1 MRMKPN
7 RRVFHG
13 SPHEFGA
20 KEFRRSE
27 HGLFGPGVYFT
38 DNRDDA
44 EWYATKFGEL
54 GHVYACEVEL
64 ENPLEYHRLFHPSD
78 LQYSDWLPLAYPS
91 DLQAELLRIFR
102 TPKDRAKKLMDLG
115 FDGIVVH
122 FERSGSSQYPHL
134 DHVSSPEV
142 ATESYYIVLDP
153 DEISDCAIE
162 RVEPRERMSA
172 NGSEYRGEHRAPG
185 PEDGSPL
192 WDLTLRG
199 TYPEDVYSPMGQSYY
214 GIGDGSDRLAWSIV
228 AASRGRPR
236 KSVKVF
242 RAVPKMK
249 SRDEKIAELQAIKK
263 YILKHGKVPSYVTT
277 SQSPSAYYEMVSR
290 SVDTLRAEAE
300 ADGESSVDTINI
312 GDWVTL
318 DRKYAVDHGEASL
331 GGRGHYK
338 VLSKT
343 VPASSLFTDGNSIQ
357 EWGYYP

>member
-78 LQYSDWLPLAYPS
+78 LKYSDWLPLAYPS

-122 FERSGSSQYPHL
+122 FERSGSREYPHL
-134 DHVSSPEV
+134 DHVSSPDV

-172 NGSEYRGEHRAPG
+172 NGSEYRGAHRAPG
-185 PEDGSPL
+185 PEENSPL
-192 WDLTLRG
+192 WDVTLAG
-199 TYPEDVYSPMGQSYY
+199 SFPDDVYSSMGPRYY
-214 GIGDGSDRLAWSIV
+214 GAGDGSDMSAWSV
-228 AASRGRPR
+228 VLAARNRPS
-236 KSVKVF
+236 KPVKIY
-242 RAVPKMK
+242 RAVPKTK
-249 SRDEKIAELQAIKK
+249 SKDERLAELEAIKK
-263 YILKHGKVPSYVTT
+263 FILKHGKVPSYVTT
-277 SQSPSAYYEMVSR
+277 SQSPSAYYEMVSK
-290 SVDTLRAEAE
+290 SAEVLRREAE
-300 ADGESSVDTINI
+300 EEDDPSPRTINV

-318 DRKYAVDHGEASL
+318 DRKYAVQHGESNL
-331 GGRGHYK
+331 GGRGNYK
-338 VLSKT
+338 ILSKT
-343 VPASSLFTDGNSIQ
+343 VPASALWTDGNSIQ